1 MINLSLYFIEG
12 ETNLAEVHELL
23 HKHQDDFPHELV
35 EIDLSQNKLLMERMG
50 SPLPVLESGPYH
62 LRSPFSEQDL
72 VVMLSAASQRRDY
85 FEKTGDKNYQSRVER
100 GKQITGMDRTVLWL
114 SRHYMIVFNLIVFL
128 YLGLPFLAP
137 VLAKTGRIGPAKV
150 IYAIYAPLCHQL
162 AFRSYFLF
170 GDQAVYP
177 LERAHVTGV
186 VPYEQAIGAD
196 KVGILEARN
205 YIGNDQIGYK
215 VALCERDIAI
225 YSGFLIFG
233 LLFSLFKN
241 KGKPL
246 NWVIWIVV
254 GIIPI
259 AVDGVS
265 QLPGL
270 ATNLPAWLP
279 VRESTPLLRAIT
291 GLLFGLSTAWFLYP
305 YIAESM
311 NETRAVLLGKLQ
323 YVQQLSLK
331 EN

>member
-12 ETNLAEVHELL
+12 ETDLTEIRMLL
-23 HKHQDDFPHELV
+23 QKYQVDYPHDV
-35 EIDLSQNKLLMERMG
+35 AEIDLSQNKLLQERIG

-62 LRSPFSEQDL
+62 LRAPFSEQDL
-72 VVMLSAASQRRDY
+72 VVMLSAASQRREY
-85 FEKTGDKNYQSRVER
+85 FEKTGDKKYLSRVER
-100 GKQITGMDRTVLWL
+100 SKQITGMDRSVLWL

-128 YLGLPFLAP
+128 YVGLPFLAP
-137 VLAKTGRIGPAKV
+137 VLANSGRTGAAKV

-177 LERAHVTGV
+177 LERAHVAGI

-196 KVGILEARN
+196 KVNILEARK

-233 LLFSLFKN
+233 LIFSLFKK

-259 AVDGVS
+259 AVDGFS
-265 QLPGL
+265 QLPSL
-270 ATNLPAWLP
+270 AANLPAWMP
-279 VRESTPLLRAIT
+279 VRESTPLLRTIT

-323 YVQQLSLK
+323 YVQQLTLK
-331 EN
+331 EE

>member
-1 MINLSLYFIEG
+1 MINLSLYFIDG
-12 ETNLAEVHELL
+12 ETDLTEARELL
-23 HKHQDDFPHELV
+23 QKHQKDYPHELV
-35 EIDLSQNKLLMERMG
+35 EIDLSHNKLLRERMG

-62 LRSPFSEQDL
+62 LRAPFNEQDL

-114 SRHYMIVFNLIVFL
+114 SRHYMLVFNLIVFL
-128 YLGLPFLAP
+128 YVGLPFLAP
-137 VLAKTGRIGPAKV
+137 MLAKTGRIGPAKV

-177 LERAHVTGV
+177 LERAHVAGV

-196 KVGILEARN
+196 KVGILEARDL
-205 YIGNDQIGYK
+205 IGNDQVGYK

-233 LLFSLFKN
+233 LLFSLFKIQ
-241 KGKPL
+241 GKPL
-246 NWVIWIVV
+246 NWVIWIAV

-259 AVDGVS
+259 ALDGFS
-265 QLPGL
+265 QLPSL
-270 ATNLPAWLP
+270 AANLPAWLP
-279 VRESTPLLRAIT
+279 VRESTPILRTIT
-291 GLLFGLSTAWFLYP
+291 GLLFGVSTAWFLYP

-323 YVQQLSLK
+323 YVQQMALK
-331 EN
+331 ED

>member
-12 ETNLAEVHELL
+12 ETNLVEVHELL

-35 EIDLSQNKLLMERMG
+35 EIDLSQNKLLRERMG
-50 SPLPVLESGPYH
+50 APLPVLESGPYH

-170 GDQAVYP
+170 GEQAVYP
-177 LERAHVTGV
+177 LERAHVAGV
-186 VPYEQAIGAD
+186 VPFEQAIGAD

-205 YIGNDQIGYK
+205 FIGNDQIGYK

-233 LLFSLFKN
+233 LLFSLFKKN
-241 KGKPL
+241 GKPL

-279 VRESTPLLRAIT
+279 VRESTPLLRSIT

-331 EN
+331 GN

>member
-12 ETNLAEVHELL
+12 ETDLTAVRELL
-23 HKHQDDFPHELV
+23 QKHQDDYPHELV
-35 EIDLSQNKLLMERMG
+35 EIDLSQNKLLRERMS

-85 FEKTGDKNYQSRVER
+85 FEKTGDKKYLTRVER
-100 GKQITGMDRTVLWL
+100 GKKITGMDRTVLWL
-114 SRHYMIVFNLIVFL
+114 SRHYMLVFNLIVFL
-128 YLGLPFLAP
+128 YVGLPFLAP
-137 VLAKTGRIGPAKV
+137 VLAKTGRLGPAKV

-177 LERAHVTGV
+177 LERAHVAGV

-196 KVGILEARN
+196 KVNILEARN
-205 YIGNDQIGYK
+205 YIGNDDIGYK

-225 YSGFLIFG
+225 YSGFLVFG
-233 LLFSLFKN
+233 LLFSLFK
-241 KGKPL
+241 KQGKPL
-246 NWVIWIVV
+246 HWVIWIVI
-254 GIIPI
+254 GIVPI
-259 AVDGVS
+259 AVDGLS

-270 ATNLPAWLP
+270 ATNLPVWLP
-279 VRESTPLLRAIT
+279 VRESTPLLRTIT
-291 GLLFGLSTAWFLYP
+291 GLLFGRSTAWFLYP

-323 YVQQLSLK
+323 YVQQISLK
-331 EN
+331 GN